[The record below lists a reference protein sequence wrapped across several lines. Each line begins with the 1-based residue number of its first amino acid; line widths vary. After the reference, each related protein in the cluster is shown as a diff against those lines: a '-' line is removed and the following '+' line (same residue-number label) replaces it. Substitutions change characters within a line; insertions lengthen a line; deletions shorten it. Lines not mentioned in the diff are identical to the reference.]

1 MCCDTYMK
9 SPPSDVSA
17 DSFGGVTSRES
28 SRIKLDFEDLEYE
41 HKRMVEMV
49 SRVSIV
55 VDGGE
60 YEIEEENLA
69 VRFSRRRDS
78 DSGSG
83 FDKPSDHGQ
92 LRDGETQTRASHRIY
107 HGPKDYLALGVGN
120 CEKVELL
127 HKVDKMNDMT
137 FVIHQIDQLY
147 SDNIIRSVISP
158 DQAISTCKSVTQICK
173 KSKYHQRSINNLFT
187 ISFVSRRPICIPPI
201 SSIVMTFTKNDFCP
215 LGVKENYTKII
226 RMAGNRF
233 NHRSDFILSNR
244 SSSFKFLWGKQLQIR
259 LFPDLHIIEHFIKH
273 LVCKCAT
280 FIYFENQKN
289 QLNFKLT
296 IT

>member
-49 SRVSIV
+49 SRVSMV

-147 SDNIIRSVISP
+147 SDNII
-158 DQAISTCKSVTQICK
+158 
-173 KSKYHQRSINNLFT
+173 SINNLFT

>member
-1 MCCDTYMK
+1 M
-9 SPPSDVSA
+9 
-17 DSFGGVTSRES
+17 
-28 SRIKLDFEDLEYE
+28 IEDLGEK
-41 HKRMVEMV
+41 KRMVEMV
-49 SRVSIV
+49 SRVSMV

-69 VRFSRRRDS
+69 VRFTRRRDS
-78 DSGSG
+78 DSGSVVGELSHITFANYLG

-147 SDNIIRSVISP
+147 SDNII
-158 DQAISTCKSVTQICK
+158 
-173 KSKYHQRSINNLFT
+173 SINNLFT

>member
-49 SRVSIV
+49 SRVSMV

-60 YEIEEENLA
+60 YEIEEENLRIKARRFGGLKISIEQCVSPDA
-69 VRFSRRRDS
+69 VIVIVVVYL
-78 DSGSG
+78 G

-147 SDNIIRSVISP
+147 SDNII
-158 DQAISTCKSVTQICK
+158 
-173 KSKYHQRSINNLFT
+173 SINNLFT